1 MLIWSVDD
9 DGFFVNKKENES
21 GVGDARVYI
30 LNYQC
35 MHVCVRFLRFMKI
48 QLKFESK

>member
-1 MLIWSVDD
+1 MLLWSVDN

-21 GVGDARVYI
+21 GDGDARVYI
-30 LNYQC
+30 LNYQRV
-35 MHVCVRFLRFMKI
+35 HVCVRFFRFLKI